1 MLGGLENKLYI
12 CQFVLV
18 RLIISVN
25 MEMKVLSKTHGE
37 SMAEEYFSPNVKV
50 AFFQSEGVLCSSVGA
65 EHEGFGDGGEYDL

>member
-1 MLGGLENKLYI
+1 MLGGLKNKLYI

-50 AFFQSEGVLCSSVGA
+50 VFFQSEGILCLSGTG
-65 EHEGFGDGGEYDL
+65 HDGFVDGGEYDL